1 LSLTFKISII
11 TATFNSASTIESTL
25 LSIIN
30 QDYQNKELIVIDGGS
45 TDETL
50 SIIEKYKS
58 SISIIIS
65 EKDNGIYDA
74 LNKGISLATGDVIAI
89 LHSDDFYIHNKV
101 ISNVIETF
109 INFKSDSVYGD
120 LIYVDR
126 FDTNRIIRKW
136 ISGNYKHGKFIQG
149 WMPPHPSFFVK
160 KECYDRYGKF
170 NLSLKSS
177 ADYELMLRFLHK
189 HKITTVYLNEFL
201 VKMRIGGQSNVSLLN
216 RLKANRE
223 DKLAWKLNN
232 IKPAFYTLL
241 FKPLRKL
248 IQFIR

>member
-1 LSLTFKISII
+1 MNLTFKISVI

>member
-1 LSLTFKISII
+1 LNLTFKISVI

>member
-1 LSLTFKISII
+1 
-11 TATFNSASTIESTL
+11 
-25 LSIIN
+25 
-30 QDYQNKELIVIDGGS
+30 
-45 TDETL
+45 
-50 SIIEKYKS
+50 
-58 SISIIIS
+58 
-65 EKDNGIYDA
+65 
-74 LNKGISLATGDVIAI
+74 
-89 LHSDDFYIHNKV
+89 
-101 ISNVIETF
+101 
-109 INFKSDSVYGD
+109 
-120 LIYVDR
+120 
-126 FDTNRIIRKW
+126 
-136 ISGNYKHGKFIQG
+136 
-149 WMPPHPSFFVK
+149 MPPHPSFFVK

-248 IQFIR
+248 IQFIS